1 MERSLPTF
9 NEIKRSKLNEDGIK
23 RSKLNEDEI
32 KRNKLNEDEIKGS
45 KLNEECG
52 IIGIFNPADNNSAS
66 LLFYGLYA
74 LQHRGQ
80 ESAGIASNDGN
91 RSYHLK
97 DLGLVLEVFDDE
109 ILDQLAG
116 HISIGH
122 VRCGGAGSRKVEDAQ
137 PFVIQTGGTS
147 ISMVHNGNIT
157 NAPELRKE
165 LEEEGVTFTSS
176 TDSEVIVKLLAKYK
190 DGGILASVQK
200 TMDLI
205 EGAYSLV
212 IMTENELVGVRDP
225 HAFRPLCLGKLD
237 SGYVLA
243 SESCAVQAT
252 GADLIRDIEPGEI
265 LIITK
270 GGINSNHYIKK
281 EKRAS
286 CIFEYVYFA
295 RPDSV
300 IDGANVY
307 EARKNAGIL
316 LAREHPAEADIV
328 IAVPD
333 SSIPVALGYS
343 EELGIPY
350 VEGLF
355 KSKYVGR
362 TFIEPDQ
369 PSRERTL
376 KLKLTPLWRNIKGK
390 KVVLVDDSIVRGNTS
405 KRIVSALKKA
415 GADEVH
421 VRISSPPIAYSCHY
435 GIDTPDREQLL
446 GATKSVEEIREI
458 IGADSLAYLSLD
470 GLIKSIGLNK
480 EDLCTACFSGQ
491 YPLEKRM
498 TYKDSGVDVDEGQRA
513 VKLIK
518 EHVRSTYTPNVLTD
532 LGSFG
537 GLFSLDTDAYK
548 EPVLVAGTDG
558 VGTKLKIAFM
568 MDKHDTVGQD
578 CVAMC
583 VNDILCQGGKPLFF
597 LDYIATGKLTGEK
610 IARIVGGVAEGCKLA
625 GCALIGGETAEMPG
639 LYNENEYDMAGFA
652 VGIVDKPDV
661 ITGKDIEVGDIILA
675 LPSSGI
681 HSNGYSLVRKL
692 FFDVLDMKVTDY
704 VDELAKTLGEEL
716 LTPTKIY
723 VKPVLGLIDK
733 INVKGICHITGGG
746 FYENIPRIL
755 PENAD
760 AKIDVGSWEIPPVF
774 KLIRRKGNIE
784 DKEMF
789 GTFNMGV
796 GMMIVV
802 GGKDVEQAI
811 QILKEA
817 GEDAKV
823 IGKIVEGNK
832 RVIM

>member
-9 NEIKRSKLNEDGIK
+9 NKIEKD
-23 RSKLNEDEI
+23 
-32 KRNKLNEDEIKGS
+32 

-52 IIGIFNPADNNSAS
+52 IIGIFDSSGNNSSS

-97 DLGLVLEVFDDE
+97 DRGLVLEVFDEE
-109 ILDQLAG
+109 ILEQLVG

-122 VRCGGAGSRKVEDAQ
+122 VRCGRTIGGNKVENAQ
-137 PFVIQTGGTS
+137 PFVIQTGGKS
-147 ISMVHNGNIT
+147 ISMAHNGNIT
-157 NAPELRKE
+157 NAQELREE
-165 LEEEGVTFTSS
+165 LEEKGEVFASS
-176 TDSEVIVKLLAKYK
+176 VDSEVIARLLAKHK
-190 DGGILASVQK
+190 NGSILNSIRK

-225 HAFRPLCLGKLD
+225 HALRPLCLGTLEN
-237 SGYVLA
+237 GYVLA
-243 SESCAVQAT
+243 SESCAIQAV
-252 GADLIRDIEPGEI
+252 GADFVRDLEPGEI
-265 LIITK
+265 LVITK
-270 GGINSNHYIKK
+270 EGINSNHYRRK

-295 RPDSV
+295 RPDST

-307 EARKNAGIL
+307 EARKNAGII

-328 IAVPD
+328 TAVPD

-369 PSRERTL
+369 SSRERTL
-376 KLKLTPLWRNIKGK
+376 KLKLTPLWRNIKGE

-405 KRIVSALKKA
+405 KRIVAALKKA
-415 GADEVH
+415 GAAEVH
-421 VRISSPPIAYSCHY
+421 VRISSPPIAHSCYY

-446 GATKSVEEIREI
+446 GATKSVEEIREF
-458 IGADSLAYLSLD
+458 IGADSLAYLSLE
-470 GLIKSIGLNK
+470 GLTKSVGLRE
-480 EDLCTACFSGQ
+480 EDFCTACFSGK
-491 YPLEKRM
+491 YPLKTRM

-513 VKLIK
+513 VKLMK
-518 EHVRSTYTPNVLTD
+518 EHVKSTYNPNVLTD

-537 GLFSLDTDAYK
+537 GLFSLNTDDYK
-548 EPVLVAGTDG
+548 EPVLVSGTDG

-568 MDKHDTVGQD
+568 MDKHDTIGQD

-597 LDYIATGKLTGEK
+597 LDYIATGKLIGEK
-610 IARIVGGVAEGCKLA
+610 VAQIVGGIAEGCKLA
-625 GCALIGGETAEMPG
+625 GSALIGGETAEMPG
-639 LYNENEYDMAGFA
+639 LYNEGEYDIAGFA
-652 VGIVDKPDV
+652 VGIVDKSDV
-661 ITGKDIEVGDIILA
+661 ITGKNIEAGDIILA
-675 LPSSGI
+675 LPSSGV
-681 HSNGYSLVRKL
+681 HSNGFSLVRKL
-692 FFDVLDMKVTDY
+692 FFDTLDMKTSDY
-704 VDELAKTLGEEL
+704 VDELGKTLGEEL

-723 VKPVLGLIDK
+723 VKSVLNLVDK

-755 PENAD
+755 PENVD
-760 AKIDVGSWEIPPVF
+760 AKIDMDSWEIPPIF
-774 KLIRRKGNIE
+774 KLIQQKGNIE

-802 GGKDVEQAI
+802 GEKDAEQAVR
-811 QILKEA
+811 ILKEA

-823 IGKIVEGNK
+823 IGKIVEGTGQ
-832 RVIM
+832 VIL

>member
-1 MERSLPTF
+1 MEKSLPTF
-9 NEIKRSKLNEDGIK
+9 DGINK
-23 RSKLNEDEI
+23 DKL
-32 KRNKLNEDEIKGS
+32 KGS
-45 KLNEECG
+45 HFGKMNRDKLGEECG
-52 IIGIFNPADNNSAS
+52 VVGIFNPDDNNSAS

-80 ESAGIASNDGN
+80 ESAGIASNDGE

-97 DLGLVLEVFDDE
+97 NMGLVLDIFDDE
-109 ILDQLAG
+109 ILSQLVG

-122 VRCGGAGSRKVEDAQ
+122 VRTGTADTGGVEDAQ
-137 PFVIQTGGTS
+137 PFVIQTGDTS
-147 ISMVHNGNIT
+147 ISMVHNGNII

-165 LEEEGVTFTSS
+165 LEEEGEIFTSS
-176 TDSEVIVKLLAKYK
+176 TDSEVIIKLLAKYK
-190 DGGILASVQK
+190 NDNILGSIQK
-200 TMDLI
+200 TMDLM
-205 EGAYSLV
+205 EGAYSLIV
-212 IMTENELVGVRDP
+212 MTENELIGIRDP
-225 HAFRPLCLGKLD
+225 YALRPLCLGKLD
-237 SGYVLA
+237 GGYVLA
-243 SESCAVQAT
+243 SESCAVNAM
-252 GADLIRDIEPGEI
+252 GADLVRDLEPGEI

-270 GGINSNHYIKK
+270 EGISSSYHNKK
-281 EKRAS
+281 KKKAS

-295 RPDSV
+295 RPDST

-307 EARKNAGIL
+307 EARKNAGII
-316 LAREHPAEADIV
+316 LAREHPIEADIV
-328 IAVPD
+328 VAVPD

-376 KLKLTPLWRNIKGK
+376 KLKLTTLWRNVKGK

-405 KRIVSALKKA
+405 KRIVSALKRA
-415 GADEVH
+415 GAGEVH
-421 VRISSPPIAYSCHY
+421 VRISSPPISYSCYY

-446 GATKSVEEIREI
+446 GATKSVEEIREL

-470 GLIKSIGLNK
+470 GLIESVGLK
-480 EDLCTACFSGQ
+480 REDFCTACFSGD
-491 YPLEKRM
+491 YPHNPIRM
-498 TYKDSGVDVDEGQRA
+498 TYKGSGVDIDEGQRA
-513 VKLIK
+513 IKLMK
-518 EHVRSTYTPNVLTD
+518 EHVKSTYNMNVLTD

-537 GLFSLDTDAYK
+537 GLFSLNIDDYK

-597 LDYIATGKLTGEK
+597 LDYIAIGKLVGEK
-610 IARIVGGVAEGCKLA
+610 VARIVGGIAEGCKLA

-639 LYNENEYDMAGFA
+639 LYNENEYDIAGFA
-652 VGIVDKPDV
+652 VGIVDKPHI

-692 FFDVLDMKVTDY
+692 FFDVLNMRPTDY
-704 VDELAKTLGEEL
+704 IDKLGKTLGEEL

-723 VKPVLGLIDK
+723 VKPVLSLIAEID
-733 INVKGICHITGGG
+733 VKGICHITGGG

-755 PENAD
+755 PENVD
-760 AKIDVGSWEIPPVF
+760 AEIDMGSWEVPPIF
-774 KLIRRKGNIE
+774 KLIQQKGNIT

-796 GMMIVV
+796 GMAVVV
-802 GGKDVEQAI
+802 GEKDAERAL

-817 GEDAKV
+817 GEDAKI
-823 IGKIVEGNK
+823 IGRIVEGNK
-832 RVIM
+832 EVIL

>member
-1 MERSLPTF
+1 MERGLPTF
-9 NEIKRSKLNEDGIK
+9 NEIKGN
-23 RSKLNEDEI
+23 
-32 KRNKLNEDEIKGS
+32 

-109 ILDQLAG
+109 ILEQLVG

-122 VRCGGAGSRKVEDAQ
+122 VRCGGAGSRKAEDAQ

-157 NAPELRKE
+157 NASKLRKE
-165 LEEEGVTFTSS
+165 LEEEGETFTST
-176 TDSEVIVKLLAKYK
+176 TDSEVIAKLLVKYK
-190 DGGILASVQK
+190 DDGILASVQK

-212 IMTENELVGVRDP
+212 IMTENELIGVRDP

-237 SGYVLA
+237 NGYVLA
-243 SESCAVQAT
+243 SESCAVHAT
-252 GADLIRDIEPGEI
+252 GADLVRDIEPGEI

-270 GGINSNHYIKK
+270 RGVDSNHYSKR
-281 EKRAS
+281 EERAS

-343 EELGIPY
+343 EELRIPY

-405 KRIVSALKKA
+405 KRIVSTLKKA

-421 VRISSPPIAYSCHY
+421 VRISSPPIAYSCYY

-446 GATKSVEEIREI
+446 GATKSVEEIREL

-470 GLIKSIGLNK
+470 GLIKSVGLNK
-480 EDLCTACFSGQ
+480 EGLCTACFSGQ
-491 YPLEKRM
+491 YPLKTRM
-498 TYKDSGVDVDEGQRA
+498 TYKNSGVDIDEGQRA
-513 VKLIK
+513 VELIK
-518 EHVRSTYTPNVLTD
+518 EHVRSTYNSNVLTD

-537 GLFSLDTDAYK
+537 GLFSLNTDDYK

-568 MDKHDTVGQD
+568 MDKHDTIGQD

-610 IARIVGGVAEGCKLA
+610 IAQIVGGVAEGCKLS

-639 LYNENEYDMAGFA
+639 LYDENEYDMAGFA
-652 VGIVDKPDV
+652 AGIVDKSKI
-661 ITGKDIEVGDIILA
+661 ITGGNIEIGDIILA

-692 FFDVLDMKVTDY
+692 FFDVLDMKVTDHI
-704 VDELAKTLGEEL
+704 DELGKTLGEEL

-755 PENAD
+755 PENTD
-760 AKIDVGSWEIPPVF
+760 AKIDVDSWEIPPVF
-774 KLIRRKGNIE
+774 KLIQQKGNITE
-784 DKEMF
+784 DEMF
-789 GTFNMGV
+789 STFNMGV
-796 GMMIVV
+796 GMMVV
-802 GGKDVEQAI
+802 TREKDAEQAI
-811 QILKEA
+811 RILKEA
-817 GEDAKV
+817 GENAKI
-823 IGKIVEGNK
+823 IGRIVEGSR
-832 RVIM
+832 RVILM

>member
-9 NEIKRSKLNEDGIK
+9 DGIN
-23 RSKLNEDEI
+23 RDKLA
-32 KRNKLNEDEIKGS
+32 
-45 KLNEECG
+45 EECG
-52 IIGIFNPADNNSAS
+52 IVGIFDPTDNNSAS

-80 ESAGIASNDGN
+80 ESAGIASNDGT
-91 RSYHLK
+91 RSYHFK
-97 DLGLVLEVFDDE
+97 KRGLVLDIFDDE
-109 ILDQLAG
+109 ILSQLAG

-122 VRCGGAGSRKVEDAQ
+122 VRSGTPGGSGVENAQ
-137 PFVIQTGGTS
+137 PFVVQTGDTS
-147 ISMVHNGNIT
+147 VSMAHNGNII
-157 NAPELRKE
+157 NARKLRKE
-165 LEEEGVTFTSS
+165 LEEEGVIFTGT

-190 DGGILASVQK
+190 NDNILESVKK
-200 TMDLI
+200 TMDSI

-212 IMTENELVGVRDP
+212 IMTENELIGVRDP
-225 HAFRPLCLGKLD
+225 HALRPLCLGKLD
-237 SGYVLA
+237 DGYVLA
-243 SESCAVQAT
+243 SESCAVNAI
-252 GADLIRDIEPGEI
+252 GADLIRDLEPGEI

-270 GGINSNHYIKK
+270 EGISSSYYNMDK
-281 EKRAS
+281 KRAS

-295 RPDSV
+295 RPDST
-300 IDGANVY
+300 IDGVNVY
-307 EARKNAGIL
+307 EARKNAGII
-316 LAREHPAEADIV
+316 LAREHPIKADIV
-328 IAVPD
+328 VAVPD

-343 EELGIPY
+343 EELNIPY

-369 PSRERTL
+369 PSRERAL
-376 KLKLTPLWRNIKGK
+376 KLKLTTLWRNVKGQ

-405 KRIVSALKKA
+405 KRIVSALKRA
-415 GADEVH
+415 GAEEVH
-421 VRISSPPIAYSCHY
+421 VRISSPPIAFSCYY

-458 IGADSLAYLSLD
+458 IGADSLAYLSLN
-470 GLIKSIGLNK
+470 GLVESVGLK
-480 EDLCTACFSGQ
+480 WGDFCTACFSGD
-491 YPLEKRM
+491 YPHSPTRM

-513 VKLIK
+513 IKLMK
-518 EHVRSTYTPNVLTD
+518 EHVKSTYNANVLTD

-537 GLFSLDTDAYK
+537 GLFSLNVDDYK

-558 VGTKLKIAFM
+558 VGTKLKLAFM

-597 LDYIATGKLTGEK
+597 LDYIAIGKLVGEK
-610 IARIVGGVAEGCKLA
+610 VARIVGGIAEGCKLA

-639 LYNENEYDMAGFA
+639 LYDENEYDIAGFA
-652 VGIVDKPDV
+652 VGIVDKPDI
-661 ITGKDIEVGDIILA
+661 ITGEDIEPGDVLLG

-692 FFDVLDMKVTDY
+692 FFDVLNMKTTDY
-704 VDELAKTLGEEL
+704 VGELGKTLGEEL

-723 VKPVLGLIDK
+723 VKPILNLITK
-733 INVKGICHITGGG
+733 IDVKGICHITGGG
-746 FYENIPRIL
+746 FFENIPRIL

-760 AKIDVGSWEIPPVF
+760 AQIDAGSWKIPPIF
-774 KLIRRKGNIE
+774 KLIKQKGNIT

-789 GTFNMGV
+789 GTFNMGI
-796 GMMIVV
+796 GMMLIVRE
-802 GGKDVEQAI
+802 KDAEQAI
-811 QILKEA
+811 RILKET
-817 GEDAKV
+817 GEEAKV
-823 IGKIVEGNK
+823 IGKIIEGN
-832 RVIM
+832 RQVIL

>member
-9 NEIKRSKLNEDGIK
+9 DGINED
-23 RSKLNEDEI
+23 RLSESHFDERN
-32 KRNKLNEDEIKGS
+32 KNKLNESHLAGTNTD
-45 KLNEECG
+45 KLGEECG
-52 IIGIFNPADNNSAS
+52 VVGIFNPTDSNSSS

-80 ESAGIASNDGN
+80 ESAGIASNDGE

-97 DLGLVLEVFDDE
+97 NMGLVLDIFDDE
-109 ILDQLAG
+109 ILSQLVG

-122 VRCGGAGSRKVEDAQ
+122 VRTGTTGGGGVEDAQ
-137 PFVIQTGGTS
+137 PFVIQTGDTS
-147 ISMVHNGNIT
+147 IAMVHNGNII
-157 NAPELRKE
+157 NAPKLRKG
-165 LEEEGVTFTSS
+165 LEEEGIIFTGS

-190 DGGILASVQK
+190 NDNILESVKK
-200 TMDLI
+200 TMDSI
-205 EGAYSLV
+205 EGAYSLI

-225 HAFRPLCLGKLD
+225 HALRPLCLGKLD
-237 SGYVLA
+237 DCYVLA
-243 SESCAVQAT
+243 SESCAINAM
-252 GADLIRDIEPGEI
+252 GADLIRDLEPGEI

-270 GGINSNHYIKK
+270 EGISSNYYNMDK
-281 EKRAS
+281 KRAS

-295 RPDSV
+295 RPDST

-307 EARKNAGIL
+307 EARKNAGII
-316 LAREHPAEADIV
+316 LAREHPIKADIV
-328 IAVPD
+328 VAVPD

-343 EELGIPY
+343 EELDIPY

-376 KLKLTPLWRNIKGK
+376 KLKLTTLWRNVKGK

-405 KRIVSALKKA
+405 KRIVSALKRA
-415 GADEVH
+415 GAKEVH
-421 VRISSPPIAYSCHY
+421 VRISSPPIAHSCYY
-435 GIDTPDREQLL
+435 GIDTPDREQLV
-446 GATKSVEEIREI
+446 GATKSVEEIREL

-470 GLIKSIGLNK
+470 GLIKSVGLK
-480 EDLCTACFSGQ
+480 GEDFCTACFSGD
-491 YPLEKRM
+491 YPHSPTRM
-498 TYKDSGVDVDEGQRA
+498 TYKDSGVDVDEGRRA
-513 VKLIK
+513 IKLMK
-518 EHVRSTYTPNVLTD
+518 EHVKSTYNANVLTD

-537 GLFSLDTDAYK
+537 GLFSLNVDDYK

-597 LDYIATGKLTGEK
+597 LDYIAIGKLVGEK
-610 IARIVGGVAEGCKLA
+610 VARIVGGIAEGCKLA

-639 LYNENEYDMAGFA
+639 LYDENEYDIAGFA
-652 VGIVDKPDV
+652 VGIVDKPDI
-661 ITGKDIEVGDIILA
+661 ITGEDIEPGDVILG

-692 FFDVLDMKVTDY
+692 FFDVLNMKTTDY
-704 VDELAKTLGEEL
+704 VGELGKTLGEEL

-723 VKPVLGLIDK
+723 VKPILNLITEID
-733 INVKGICHITGGG
+733 VKGICHITGGG

-760 AKIDVGSWEIPPVF
+760 AQIDMGSWEISPIF
-774 KLIRRKGNIE
+774 KLIRQKGNITDE
-784 DKEMF
+784 EMF
-789 GTFNMGV
+789 GTFNMGI
-796 GMMIVV
+796 GMAVIVQE
-802 GGKDVEQAI
+802 KDAEQAVR
-811 QILKEA
+811 ILKEA
-817 GEDAKV
+817 EEDAKV
-823 IGKIVEGNK
+823 IGKIIEGN
-832 RVIM
+832 RQVIL